1 MPQDWV
7 TVIGLLA
14 AVCTTGALLPQ
25 VAKIIRTRE
34 TRDISVWMYLITS
47 IGVFLW
53 FVYGIFLADWPI
65 MIANGLTF
73 ILAVTVLA
81 MKLKYG

>member
-1 MPQDWV
+1 MTQDWV

-14 AVCTTGALLPQ
+14 AACTTGALLPQ

-34 TRDISVWMYLITS
+34 TRDISAWMYIITS

-53 FVYGIFLADWPI
+53 FVYGIYLADLPI

-81 MKLKYG
+81 MKIKYG